1 MGTTVKVAASM
12 VILVLI
18 VGLVHCESGVTSADT
33 TPTPASVTTTP
44 EDSNGA
50 KIFLVGDSSYNYYK
64 VPIPDGI
71 TLVKGT
77 IPVVCRDNGMEPV
90 CSSSDNSHPW
100 NVAGCISLAGKFST
114 FYALAELLGCE
125 GSNDGVKKCE
135 ELHGVFVSVESSF
148 GEYGVME
155 DSWCVSGKL
164 YTSGSGSNYHSS
176 TTTAQYWGLCGIPA
190 IITNT
195 TTSMMTTTTT
205 TTTTMTTTTGSPT
218 STTTTPA
225 PGTTTPTTPTYCG
238 SDGIPSLNTVTRRRR
253 VGSGLECEEYCAG
266 IQGAE
271 YFKWKKT
278 GAKVCWCINAGVKP
292 RDNFEGGPVIC

>member
-90 CSSSDNSHPW
+90 CSTSDNSHPW
-100 NVAGCISLAGKFST
+100 NVAGCISLAGKYST
-114 FYALAELLGCE
+114 FYSLAELLGCE
-125 GSNDGVKKCE
+125 GSNDGVKMCE
-135 ELHGVFVSVESSF
+135 ELHG
-148 GEYGVME
+148 
-155 DSWCVSGKL
+155 WCVSGKL

-195 TTSMMTTTTT
+195 TTNMMTTTTT
-205 TTTTMTTTTGSPT
+205 ATTTMTTTTV
-218 STTTTPA
+218 PA
-225 PGTTTPTTPTYCG
+225 PSLLTSDSGRDYYKVAVPHGVEMKEGTV
-238 SDGIPSLNTVTRRRR
+238 DR
-253 VGSGLECEEYCAG
+253 VC
-266 IQGAE
+266 
-271 YFKWKKT
+271 KT
-278 GAKVCWCINAGVKP
+278 
-292 RDNFEGGPVIC
+292 